1 MLGVAQGECMSP
13 FLFSMYLN
21 DLEETLMLKGY
32 EGVDIG
38 MLKIY
43 LLMYADDICLFSY
56 TAEGLQQGLDMLHD
70 YCERWKLT
78 VNTSKTKIMIFKK
91 GGRTSRGLR
100 FSYNNAEL
108 DIVSEFSYLGIIF
121 SSGGSF
127 SKTHDALAGQA
138 LKALFKLKSYLYK
151 FTNVSVSHML
161 ELFDKLIL
169 PILTYGSEISGFSN
183 ADQLEKIHLKFC
195 KQLLGVRP
203 QTQNNFVYGELGR
216 MTIKQH
222 RIVSAIRYWLKITN
236 SADFK
241 YISCMYNI
249 MLTDLEKQPLK
260 NNWAKQ
266 IKIAL
271 ESLGFT
277 DVWLYGVGNPD
288 IFMNVLKQRVR
299 DTFIQ
304 TWNGELGLSSRADSY
319 KLFSDFG
326 FKEYLNIV
334 NIRKFRIELSRLRT
348 SSHRLNIE
356 SGRWHKPRPIPRNER
371 KCDVCNILEDEF
383 HFLFEC
389 QMYSEYRKKYIKP
402 YYWRNP
408 NIPKFISLLN
418 SSNKQEI
425 KNLAVYVY
433 KSVQLRNET
442 LL

>member
-1 MLGVAQGECMSP
+1 
-13 FLFSMYLN
+13 
-21 DLEETLMLKGY
+21 
-32 EGVDIG
+32 
-38 MLKIY
+38 
-43 LLMYADDICLFSY
+43 
-56 TAEGLQQGLDMLHD
+56 
-70 YCERWKLT
+70 
-78 VNTSKTKIMIFKK
+78 
-91 GGRTSRGLR
+91 
-100 FSYNNAEL
+100 
-108 DIVSEFSYLGIIF
+108 
-121 SSGGSF
+121 
-127 SKTHDALAGQA
+127 
-138 LKALFKLKSYLYK
+138 
-151 FTNVSVSHML
+151 ML

-383 HFLFEC
+383 HFLLEC